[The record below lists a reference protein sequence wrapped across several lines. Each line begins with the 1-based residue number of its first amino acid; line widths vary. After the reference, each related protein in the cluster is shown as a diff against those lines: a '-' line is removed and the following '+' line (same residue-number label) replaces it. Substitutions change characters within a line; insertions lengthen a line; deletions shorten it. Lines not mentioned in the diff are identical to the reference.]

1 MHATTRLTLA
11 AALALPF
18 LTHSAVAQSDAVTTG
33 NTGKVVESSNSNNG
47 KPEPEPF
54 LLSLTVKESS
64 SGKFVQEKN
73 YALTVVAEDRLHQV
87 QNLRDG
93 ERIPYSE
100 KDGQNYQD
108 VGTNIDDQQPTRLG
122 DSLVVTVQVD
132 STSLVPTPNFSPG
145 NLPQISQWRV
155 HVNAVLPPGKPTV
168 IYSASDGI
176 SNHKVEIQA
185 TATPLN
191 AR

>member
-54 LLSLTVKESS
+54 LLSLTVKES
-64 SGKFVQEKN
+64 
-73 YALTVVAEDRLHQV
+73 TVVAEDRLHQV

-108 VGTNIDDQQPTRLG
+108 VGTNIDVQQPTRLG

-168 IYSASDGI
+168 IYSAIDGI